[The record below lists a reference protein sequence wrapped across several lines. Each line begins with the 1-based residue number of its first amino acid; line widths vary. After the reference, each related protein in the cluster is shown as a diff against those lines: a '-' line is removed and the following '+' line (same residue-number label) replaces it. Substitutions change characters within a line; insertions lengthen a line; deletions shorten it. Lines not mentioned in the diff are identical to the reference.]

1 MSEKTSYNA
10 LEPSSEERGKG
21 STPRNSDLLRAF
33 TAISRAFNLGQPLS
47 VTLDLVAEKV
57 SQTMGHKY
65 CAIYLLEGETG
76 KLLMEGSYGLSEEYV
91 RALNTNLV
99 QKVEGDDARA
109 NSVSAMAFKTE
120 TPIHVKDITS
130 DPRFK
135 LWREAA
141 LKAGYSSVVSLPL
154 IFDCEP
160 IGVLN
165 CYDEPRSYSE
175 EQVEALVAVA
185 EQAASAV
192 GIARLMLEQQQSIDQ
207 LNELNERLNSLNRH
221 VTAQHNLLQRSEEIH
236 NTLTAIL
243 LEDCSLHDITEALSE
258 VLQQSVVLQDD
269 KLHVLSQYT
278 GSDKSHSSISPDE
291 KKRLLLDK
299 ADNTTRS
306 KVERK
311 LESSADDDSS
321 TTQVATRIVAGGELY
336 GYLSVELE
344 GGSEE
349 DLYLRALEQAA
360 TVYALYMMKERVALE
375 SEGRTRGDLLAD
387 LLIRRYNEDDL
398 RRWSRYLWL
407 DFDSARPHRIL
418 AIKSD
423 FSHSE
428 RGTQN
433 TRTIGK
439 TRNKLVALA
448 RSFSSRFDFGAA
460 VALGDYVVVLVSD
473 KESMTPNGIVKHLL
487 ELIHKEIP
495 EVEVRVGVSAVC
507 RRPLD
512 FAQRYEQTV
521 SLVDLADRLEAT
533 TQVVCY
539 DDWKIYGLL
548 LNAGNQDDMRN
559 LVHDTLTPI
568 LQQDQGEQLLT
579 TLEVYFDNDLNMS
592 QAASVL
598 HVHPN
603 TVKYRLRRI
612 SELLSVDLGELDEI
626 LTLKIALMVGSLNS
640 DDFNATNPQRD
651 K

>member
-1 MSEKTSYNA
+1 MSEKTSYNV
-10 LEPSSEERGKG
+10 LEPSSEERGTE
-21 STPRNSDLLRAF
+21 SAPRSSDLLRAF

-47 VTLDLVAEKV
+47 VTLNLIAEKV

-65 CAIYLLEGETG
+65 CAIYLLKEETG
-76 KLLMEGSYGLSEEYV
+76 KLLVKGSYGLSEEYV

-109 NSVSAMAFKTE
+109 NSVSATAFKTE

-130 DPRFK
+130 DPRFE

-141 LKAGYSSVVSLPL
+141 LRAGYSSVVSLPM

-165 CYDEPRSYSE
+165 CYDEPRTYSE

-192 GIARLMLEQQQSIDQ
+192 GIARLMLKQQETIDQ
-207 LNELNERLNSLNRH
+207 LNSLNRH
-221 VTAQHNLLQRSEEIH
+221 VTAQHTLLQRSEEIH
-236 NTLTAIL
+236 NALTAIL
-243 LEDCSLHDITEALSE
+243 LEDCSLHDITKALSE
-258 VLQQSVVLQDD
+258 VLQQPVVLQDD
-269 KLHVLSQYT
+269 QLHILSQYT
-278 GSDKSHSSISPDE
+278 GSDKSHSGISPDE
-291 KKRLLLDK
+291 KERLLDE
-299 ADNTTRS
+299 ADNATRS

-311 LESSADDDSS
+311 LESSTDDDSS
-321 TTQVATRIVAGGELY
+321 TTLVAARVVAGGELY

-344 GGSEE
+344 GRSEV
-349 DLYLRALEQAA
+349 DLCLRALEQAA
-360 TVYALYMMKERVALE
+360 TVYALYMMKERVTLE

-387 LLIRRYNEDDL
+387 LLIRRYKDEDDL
-398 RRWSRYLWL
+398 RRWSRYLGL

-418 AIKSD
+418 AIKPD
-423 FSHSE
+423 FSHNE

-439 TRNKLVALA
+439 TKNKLVALA
-448 RSFSSRFDFGAA
+448 RSFSARFDFGAA
-460 VALGDYVVVLVSD
+460 VALDDYVVVLVPD
-473 KESMTPNGIVKHLL
+473 KESLTPNDIAKRLL
-487 ELIHKEIP
+487 KLVHEEIP
-495 EVEVRVGVSAVC
+495 EVGVRVGVSAAC
-507 RRPLD
+507 RRPLE

-521 SLVDLADRLEAT
+521 SLVDSADRLEST
-533 TQVVCY
+533 TQVVCC

-559 LVHDTLTPI
+559 LVHDKLTPI

-579 TLEVYFDNDLNMS
+579 TLEVYFKNDLNMS
-592 QAASVL
+592 QTASVL

-612 SELLSVDLGELDEI
+612 SELLRVDLGDLDEI
-626 LTLKIALMVGSLNS
+626 LTLKIALLVGSLNS
-640 DDFNATNPQRD
+640 DGFNATNPQRN